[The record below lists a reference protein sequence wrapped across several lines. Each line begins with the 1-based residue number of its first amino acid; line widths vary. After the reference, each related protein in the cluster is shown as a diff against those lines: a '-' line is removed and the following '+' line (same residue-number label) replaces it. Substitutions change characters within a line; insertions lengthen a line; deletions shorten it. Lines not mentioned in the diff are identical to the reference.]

1 MKKILSVFMLA
12 LLLFVVSGCTK
23 EKEKE
28 RTYMADGV
36 YMTWELSSTDA
47 TLLMPDGT
55 NYTDPEGKTKS
66 VKTPVLSTVKVYIYN
81 DKVVKYEIDELQS
94 KPYISTAR
102 GSSTPNIDENGY
114 VTGVTWKWN
123 EMTKRELEYGYNMEN
138 ASPQGEWY
146 IQAINLENYWLEN
159 GEPVDDEAL
168 TSVTIHY
175 DVYTKLAKQALE
187 NAKEGIIGAITDK
200 EHYTYDVTYVTAKV
214 DKNGKI
220 SNVAIDAHLFGN
232 TNANTYNKDSNQY
245 LVFGWNPQTKYES
258 YGEMT
263 GGKKWQD
270 QIDTLVDYINENG
283 WTGNIVSGN
292 GTDATKGLNIAN
304 KPVTAL
310 STVTI
315 QTYREVLVLNKL
327 REFFPFGWAE

>member
-1 MKKILSVFMLA
+1 MV
-12 LLLFVVSGCTK
+12 
-23 EKEKE
+23 
-28 RTYMADGV
+28 
-36 YMTWELSSTDA
+36 
-47 TLLMPDGT
+47 
-55 NYTDPEGKTKS
+55 N
-66 VKTPVLSTVKVYIYN
+66 
-81 DKVVKYEIDELQS
+81 
-94 KPYISTAR
+94 
-102 GSSTPNIDENGY
+102 
-114 VTGVTWKWN
+114 
-123 EMTKRELEYGYNMEN
+123 
-138 ASPQGEWY
+138 
-146 IQAINLENYWLEN
+146 
-159 GEPVDDEAL
+159 
-168 TSVTIHY
+168 
-175 DVYTKLAKQALE
+175 LE